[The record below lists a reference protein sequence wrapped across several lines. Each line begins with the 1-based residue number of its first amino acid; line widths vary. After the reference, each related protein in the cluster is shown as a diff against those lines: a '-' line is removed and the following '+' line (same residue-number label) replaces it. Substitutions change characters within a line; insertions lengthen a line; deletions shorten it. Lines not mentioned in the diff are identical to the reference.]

1 MRISDWSSDVC
12 SSDLFDVR
20 FITKLVICDRVFQ
33 DRVVTRCHNGETVE
47 KKMFA
52 SQIAYVIDWV
62 FERTLGYGQAKVQV
76 AFLHPLKRV
85 DGQIDDLE
93 ANAGCMAAQMT
104 DEGHANEFPHV
115 RDRKSTRLNSSH

>member
-1 MRISDWSSDVC
+1 MEFKRV
-12 SSDLFDVR
+12 LFR
-20 FITKLVICDRVFQ
+20 S
-33 DRVVTRCHNGETVE
+33 RVVTRCQKGETVE

-76 AFLHPLKRV
+76 AFLHPLKRI

-93 ANAGCMAAQMT
+93 ANAGRMADQMP
-104 DEGHANEFPHV
+104 DERHATEFPHV
-115 RDRKSTRLNSSH
+115 RRHRDAKRAVGLGRQAEHTDEHKTLLRLP

>member
-1 MRISDWSSDVC
+1 MEFKRV
-12 SSDLFDVR
+12 LFR
-20 FITKLVICDRVFQ
+20 S
-33 DRVVTRCHNGETVE
+33 RVVTRCHNGETVE

-85 DGQIDDLE
+85 DGKIDDLE
-93 ANAGCMAAQMT
+93 ANAGCMADQMT

-115 RDRKSTRLNSSH
+115 RRLRHAKRALVLGRVKIRRRFQRGLDRKSVV